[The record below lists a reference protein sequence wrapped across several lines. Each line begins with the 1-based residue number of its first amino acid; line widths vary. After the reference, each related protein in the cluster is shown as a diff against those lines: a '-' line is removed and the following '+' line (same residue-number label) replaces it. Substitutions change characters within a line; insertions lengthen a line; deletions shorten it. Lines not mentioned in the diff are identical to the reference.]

1 VSRKVRKSERPE
13 DKTEK
18 YNTLI
23 YEIKTS
29 GLSDF
34 PTSGLKTKHM
44 SLITQVDQDIKQA
57 MLAKQPD
64 RLRGLRAIKSAL
76 LLARTEKGAA
86 EELTQEAE
94 IKVLQKLI
102 KQRKESAE
110 IYKTQNRDDLYQ
122 IEMEEMKVIEPYL
135 PQQMSR
141 FEIEGY
147 LQELI
152 SRLGVTSVSD
162 MGKVMGIA
170 SKELAGQADGRTIS
184 EVVKQLLG

>member
-1 VSRKVRKSERPE
+1 
-13 DKTEK
+13 
-18 YNTLI
+18 
-23 YEIKTS
+23 
-29 GLSDF
+29 
-34 PTSGLKTKHM
+34 M
-44 SLITQVDQDIKQA
+44 SLITQIDQDIKQA
-57 MLAKQPD
+57 MLTKQAD

-94 IKVLQKLI
+94 IKVLQKLV

-122 IEMEEMKVIEPYL
+122 IEIDEMQVIEPYL

-152 SRLGVTSVSD
+152 SRVGATSVSD

-170 SKELAGQADGRTIS
+170 NKELAGQADGRTIS

>member
-1 VSRKVRKSERPE
+1 
-13 DKTEK
+13 
-18 YNTLI
+18 
-23 YEIKTS
+23 
-29 GLSDF
+29 
-34 PTSGLKTKHM
+34 M
-44 SLITQVDQDIKQA
+44 SLITQIDQDIKLA
-57 MLAKQPD
+57 MLARQPD

-76 LLARTEKGAA
+76 LLAKTEKGAT
-86 EELTQEAE
+86 EEVSPESE

-110 IYKTQNRDDLYQ
+110 IYQTQNREDLYE
-122 IEMEEMKVIEPYL
+122 IELGEMRVIEPYL

-152 SRLGVTSVSD
+152 SRVGATSAKD
-162 MGKVMGIA
+162 MGLVMGTA
-170 SKELAGQADGRTIS
+170 NKELAGQADGKTIS

>member
-1 VSRKVRKSERPE
+1 
-13 DKTEK
+13 
-18 YNTLI
+18 
-23 YEIKTS
+23 
-29 GLSDF
+29 
-34 PTSGLKTKHM
+34 M
-44 SLITQVDQDIKQA
+44 SLINQIDQDIKQA
-57 MLAKQPD
+57 MLAKQAD

-86 EELTQEAE
+86 EELTKEAE
-94 IKVLQKLI
+94 IKVLQKLV

-122 IEMEEMKVIEPYL
+122 VEVEEMKVIEPYL

-147 LQELI
+147 IQELI
-152 SRLGVTSVSD
+152 QRIGATSVSD
-162 MGKVMGIA
+162 MGKIMGIA
-170 SKELAGQADGRTIS
+170 NKELAGQADGRTIS

>member
-1 VSRKVRKSERPE
+1 
-13 DKTEK
+13 
-18 YNTLI
+18 
-23 YEIKTS
+23 
-29 GLSDF
+29 
-34 PTSGLKTKHM
+34 M

-76 LLARTEKGAA
+76 LLARTEKGAT

-110 IYKTQNRDDLYQ
+110 IYKTQNRDDLYE

-152 SRLGVTSVSD
+152 TRLGVTSVSD